1 MSWLLILIT
10 SLMFD
15 RPEENE
21 DWKLTPE
28 FKRGPLIR
36 VGIIILYTL
45 VLVIIYKDQ
54 DALINF
60 RTIDG

>member
-1 MSWLLILIT
+1 
-10 SLMFD
+10 MFD

-21 DWKLTPE
+21 DWELTPE